1 MSAWPEAVYIIKQI
15 SNQLNLNDRV
25 LELENRL
32 VVFAKKDSTKTKLT
46 PILEDNY
53 TFSNGSL
60 WFVEKDEDADQIY
73 ALSVY
78 SEDQG
83 WSSFDY
89 FSPDV
94 DNISFTPSSSATILS
109 GIDNIG
115 DAINTVAEAVGGQVN
130 VQDASKDVKGIVK
143 IGNNIDVSSGTIS
156 LSQGTASK
164 LGLVKLYTNVTGN
177 NTDGAVSQQVIKNA
191 LAAKANSADV
201 YSKTDIDSLIS
212 AVFKY
217 KGTKTN
223 VNEVLGLTGMT
234 TGDVWFVTSDSSE
247 YAYNGNAWERLGS
260 TVDLSGYLTS
270 VNVAGQNLTPGSN
283 TITVDQLKTALG
295 GIGAAA
301 AKGVAT
307 SVASGNSNLVTS
319 GAVYSVTNGLT
330 TNVNNLT
337 TNVNNLTIS
346 VNNLSTKVDNN
357 NTNKLITLLA
367 SNWSSTAITTS
378 DGVEL
383 YTQTINNGLTIY
395 NENPTIGIGAPTNR
409 TPQIPTSTQIEAF
422 SLLYA
427 AVANITNNS
436 ITFYVTEV
444 PQTDFY
450 VIAKGV
456 K

>member
-15 SNQLNLNDRV
+15 SNQFNLNDRV

-46 PILEDNY
+46 PVLEDDY

-94 DNISFTPSSSATILS
+94 DNISFTPSSSATILA

-115 DAINTVAEAVGGQVN
+115 DAINAVANAVGGQVDI
-130 VQDASKDVKGIVK
+130 QDASKDVKGIVK

-223 VNEVLGLTGMT
+223 INEVLGLTGMA
-234 TGDVWFVTSDSSE
+234 TGDVWFVTSDNSE
-247 YAYNGNAWERLGS
+247 YAYNGSAWERLGS
-260 TVDLSGYLTS
+260 TIDLSGYLTD
-270 VNVAGQNLTPGSN
+270 VTIAGQKLTPTSKI
-283 TITVDQLKTALG
+283 ITVDQLKTALG

-330 TNVNNLT
+330 TNINTLT
-337 TNVNNLTIS
+337 TNVNNLTTG

-367 SNWSSTAITTS
+367 SNWSSTTTTTS

-395 NENPTIGIGAPTNR
+395 NENPVIGIGAPTNR
-409 TPQIPTSTQIEAF
+409 TPQIPTQVQIDAF
-422 SLLYA
+422 ALLYA
-427 AVANITNNS
+427 AVADTTNNS
-436 ITFYVTEV
+436 ITFYATKT

-456 K
+456 N

>member
-177 NTDGAVSQQVIKNA
+177 NTDGSVSQQVIKNA

-201 YSKTDIDSLIS
+201 YTKTDIDSLIS

-247 YAYNGNAWERLGS
+247 YAYNGSAWEKLGS

-270 VNVAGQNLTPGSN
+270 VNIAGQNLTPGSN

-307 SVASGNSNLVTS
+307 SVASGNTNLVTS
-319 GAVYSVTNGLT
+319 GAVYSTTNGLATRITALET
-330 TNVNNLT
+330 TTGGLDANRR
-337 TNVNNLTIS
+337 
-346 VNNLSTKVDNN
+346 
-357 NTNKLITLLA
+357 ITL
-367 SNWSSTAITTS
+367 SQTGWSSSTTTV
-378 DGVEL
+378 DGMAL
-383 YTQTINNGLTIY
+383 YTQVITVTKIHDEHPIISLDATGTI
-395 NENPTIGIGAPTNR
+395 PTNAEVANFAL
-409 TPQIPTSTQIEAF
+409 IKAAIANTST
-422 SLLYA
+422 
-427 AVANITNNS
+427 NK
-436 ITFYVTEV
+436 ITFYATSV
-444 PQTDFY
+444 PTQTIY
-450 VIAKGV
+450 VIAKEV
-456 K
+456 E